1 MLGSWAPPGADAG
14 NPADEDEVPWLI
26 AREVPRLRRY
36 ARSLLGDPT
45 AADDL
50 VQDCLE
56 RALRKRHL
64 WQRRGT
70 MRGWLLR
77 ILYNLYVNALKGRRR
92 ERSLDEIGDAG
103 PVPTEPARQIM
114 RVELREMVEAL
125 DRLPAE
131 QREAILLVVLEG
143 VSYDE
148 AASVLGVPIGT
159 VRSRLARG
167 RRTLFELRR
176 GRQEVRQGGARLRR
190 VK

>member
-1 MLGSWAPPGADAG
+1 MRGSWAPPPGGGDEAD
-14 NPADEDEVPWLI
+14 DDEVPWLI

-36 ARSLLGDPT
+36 ARSLLGDAA

-77 ILYNLYVNALKGRRR
+77 MLYNLYVNAVRGRRR
-92 ERSLDEIGDAG
+92 EWSLDEIGAAAAM
-103 PVPTEPARQIM
+103 PVEPARQIM
-114 RVELREMVEAL
+114 RVELREMVDAL
-125 DRLPAE
+125 GGLPAE

-148 AASVLGVPIGT
+148 AASVLGVPVGT

-167 RRTLFELRR
+167 RRALYELRR
-176 GRQEVRQGGARLRR
+176 GRQEVPRGGGQLRR